1 MGGRARLDA
10 PAAVVRHVPAVPA
23 GEAILRPAL
32 AVLAAGGLAAY
43 GGQLG
48 ALDQWQKERAREER
62 FQQGKK
68 LMRQGDTAARYRK
81 ATEEARKA
89 REAKKK
95 SRWFGSKK

>member
-1 MGGRARLDA
+1 MLGVRNGG
-10 PAAVVRHVPAVPA
+10 AAAWGVAA
-23 GEAILRPAL
+23 
-32 AVLAAGGLAAY
+32 LAAGGLAAY

>member
-1 MGGRARLDA
+1 MLGVRNGG
-10 PAAVVRHVPAVPA
+10 AAAWGV
-23 GEAILRPAL
+23 

-95 SRWFGSKK
+95 SGWFGSKK